1 MIIWLNWIFINVF
14 YCQYFLKAFCLAVM
28 SSRPTSASSTPA
40 MQPQYKS
47 VLTPN
52 QDQLLT
58 PKQDQWHKR
67 QTIVGPS
74 SSCPSLDDNEIP
86 LWPQYCWTHNNHTY
100 LVRSGE
106 ETFSFLL
113 LKRQIFLYWLMTW
126 QYKSLIPSLLLLF
139 LDKIWEK
146 VQSWYSASG
155 GVCKVQGGSSAHSK
169 ETWPLKSLCFCFCC
183 CCNYSC
189 PIPQFPSCSIA

>member
-40 MQPQYKS
+40 LQPQYKS

-74 SSCPSLDDNEIP
+74 SSCLSLDDNEIP

-113 LKRQIFLYWLMTW
+113 LKRQILLYWLMTW
-126 QYKSLIPSLLLLF
+126 QDKSLIPSLLLF
-139 LDKIWEK
+139 LDKIWQKVQEK
-146 VQSWYSASG
+146 LSLLQSWYSASG
-155 GVCKVQGGSSAHSK
+155 GVRNLQNASWKFGAFKGNLAF
-169 ETWPLKSLCFCFCC
+169 EISLLLLLLLL
-183 CCNYSC
+183 
-189 PIPQFPSCSIA
+189 QL

>member
-1 MIIWLNWIFINVF
+1 
-14 YCQYFLKAFCLAVM
+14 M
-28 SSRPTSASSTPA
+28 SSRPTSASSAPA
-40 MQPQYKS
+40 MQPLYES
-47 VLTPN
+47 VLTQK

-126 QYKSLIPSLLLLF
+126 QEKSLIPSLLLLF

-146 VQSWYSASG
+146 VQGPRSVVVVIIFGQNMREGPELIFGIRRSL
-155 GVCKVQGGSSAHSK
+155 QGARWKFGAFK
-169 ETWPLKSLCFCFCC
+169 GNLAFEIMLLLLLLL
-183 CCNYSC
+183 
-189 PIPQFPSCSIA
+189 QL

>member
-1 MIIWLNWIFINVF
+1 MFF

-28 SSRPTSASSTPA
+28 SPRPTSASSAPA
-40 MQPQYKS
+40 LQPQYKS
-47 VLTPN
+47 V
-52 QDQLLT
+52 LT

-74 SSCPSLDDNEIP
+74 SCCPSLDDNEIP

-113 LKRQIFLYWLMTW
+113 LLKRQILLYWLMTW
-126 QYKSLIPSLLLLF
+126 QDKSLIPSLLLF
-139 LDKIWEK
+139 LDKTWQKVQEK
-146 VQSWYSASG
+146 LSLLQSWYSASG
-155 GVCKVQGGSSAHSK
+155 GVRNLQSASWK
-169 ETWPLKSLCFCFCC
+169 FGAFKGNLAFEISLLLLLLLLV
-183 CCNYSC
+183 
-189 PIPQFPSCSIA
+189 